1 MSADE
6 LSECFRTMRELAVK
20 RVPEPVLI
28 RHSENLAGM
37 SELLATHRRKF
48 ALVYMDPPFR
58 TGKRQVGPAGSY
70 EDPAVSM
77 SEFTWAIIRRAELAW
92 QLLNDHGCL
101 VVHVDPK
108 TSHYVKVELDKCLGM
123 QHFASEIIWSYRRW
137 PSKTQNFQRRHDVL
151 LRYVKSPADVTWNQL
166 YEPLAPSTLKTWGTG
181 KQLAVVENGKRK
193 RSSATNE
200 PTRGVP
206 MGDVWDIGIVAPV
219 AKERT
224 GYPTQ
229 KPEVLLERLVAACT
243 NPGDLVLDPYL
254 GSGTTPAVC
263 ARLGRDCIAFDENI
277 DAVTVARK
285 RLEGV
290 KPC

>member
-1 MSADE
+1 MID
-6 LSECFRTMRELAVK
+6 
-20 RVPEPVLI
+20 I

-37 SELLATHRRKF
+37 SELLATHRDAF
-48 ALVYMDPPFR
+48 TLAYLDPPFR
-58 TGKRQVGPAGSY
+58 TGKRQIGPAGSY
-70 EDPAVSM
+70 EDPAVEM
-77 SEFTWAIIRRAELAW
+77 GEFVSGLMRRA
-92 QLLNDHGCL
+92 
-101 VVHVDPK
+101 
-108 TSHYVKVELDKCLGM
+108 
-123 QHFASEIIWSYRRW
+123 
-137 PSKTQNFQRRHDVL
+137 
-151 LRYVKSPADVTWNQL
+151 

-181 KQLAVVENGKRK
+181 KQLAVVENGRRK
-193 RSSATNE
+193 RSSTTDE
-200 PTRGVP
+200 PTRGTP

-224 GYPTQ
+224 GWPTQ
-229 KPEVLLERLVAACT
+229 KPEALLERLVLACT

>member
-1 MSADE
+1 MID
-6 LSECFRTMRELAVK
+6 
-20 RVPEPVLI
+20 I

-37 SELLATHRRKF
+37 SELLVTHRG
-48 ALVYMDPPFR
+48 ALTLAYLDPPFR
-58 TGKRQVGPAGSY
+58 TGKRQIGPAGSY
-70 EDPAVSM
+70 DDPAVELG
-77 SEFTWAIIRRAELAW
+77 EFVSGLMRRAIKAW
-92 QLLNDHGCL
+92 ALLNDRGCL
-101 VVHVDPK
+101 VVHIDPK
-108 TSHYVKVELDKCLGM
+108 TSHYVKVELDKCLRA
-123 QHFASEIIWSYRRW
+123 QHFASEIIWRYRRW
-137 PSKTQNFQRRHDVL
+137 PAKTRNFQRVHDVL

-181 KQLAVVENGKRK
+181 KQLAIVENGRRK
-193 RSSATNE
+193 RSSTTNE
-200 PTRGVP
+200 PTRGTP

-229 KPEVLLERLVAACT
+229 KPEALLERLILACT

-290 KPC
+290 KC